1 MFRIIKDNLF
11 LWFLLF
17 IAVVS
22 PSLLFGAFQLVLVVV
37 AAFAVI
43 LIVGV
48 VWLRWKVRKLQK
60 EGGGAQYTYTNRGQ
74 GANQQ
79 SRRGQGANQQSHRG
93 QEPDVEIFVQ
103 QTEKKV
109 SEKVGDYVDFE
120 ELPDEEK

>member
-79 SRRGQGANQQSHRG
+79 SHRG